1 MYKEIK
7 NLPRHFLVEEASL
20 GCSEKNEIFPPYG
33 KIGIPRT
40 EHRMETMQATEAPMA
55 VRFNW
60 EKEAPV
66 LESFSALEMVKMF
79 FYRRF
84 FFYLTMFWCARVK
97 HTSAHNC
104 R

>member
-7 NLPRHFLVEEASL
+7 NLPGHFLVEEASL

-40 EHRMETMQATEAPMA
+40 EHRTETMQATEAPTI
-55 VRFNW
+55 VRFSW
-60 EKEAPV
+60 EKVAPV

-84 FFYLTMFWCARVK
+84 FFI
-97 HTSAHNC
+97 
-104 R
+104 